1 MLYGE
6 KARRWNGREADMLGI
21 NRDRNGSNG
30 KSHSD
35 HLIELRQVVK
45 QYQTAAGPFSALKGV
60 DLRVNTG
67 EFVAVVGKSGSGKS
81 TLINM
86 VTGIDRATS
95 GEVLVADTPIHTMGE
110 NRLAAW
116 RGRNVGVIFQFFQLL
131 PSLTVIENVML
142 PMDFCHM
149 YSGRERVERAMELLT
164 QVEVPEQAHKLPSAL
179 SGGQQQ
185 RAAIARALAN
195 DPPILVADEPTGN
208 LDTRTAD
215 SVFRLFE
222 RLVEQGKTIL
232 MVTHDQDLARRVSR
246 TVILSDGEVIE
257 DRLARVFPS
266 LTPAQLIQATH
277 GLEPERHA
285 PGAIILREGE
295 MPDALHIIT
304 RGQVDVL
311 VTAPDGMQ
319 VVSARLTP
327 GQYFGEI
334 ELLTGEANIATIRA
348 GLESG
353 VDLAV
358 LDREAFMNV
367 VKESG
372 QTRQELD
379 RLVRERLAENTASR
393 RSKAPGSSGRK
404 GNA

>member
-1 MLYGE
+1 
-6 KARRWNGREADMLGI
+6 MLGI
-21 NRDRNGSNG
+21 NRGKNGSNG
-30 KSHSD
+30 RHHSE

-60 DLRVNTG
+60 DLRVETG

-95 GEVLVADTPIHTMGE
+95 GEVLVADTPIHTMSE

-116 RGRNVGVIFQFFQLL
+116 RGRNVGVIYQFFQLL

-149 YSGRERVERAMELLT
+149 YSSRERVDRAMDLLA

-185 RAAIARALAN
+185 RVAIARALAN

-208 LDTRTAD
+208 LDTKTAD

-222 RLVEQGKTIL
+222 RLVDQGKTIL

-257 DRLARVFPS
+257 DRLARVFPA
-266 LTPAQLIQATH
+266 LTPAQLVRATH

-285 PGAIILREGE
+285 PGTIILREGE

-311 VTAPDGMQ
+311 VSGPDGMQ
-319 VVSARLTP
+319 VVSARLTQ
-327 GQYFGEI
+327 GQYFGEV
-334 ELLTGEANIATIRA
+334 EMLSGGGNIATIRA
-348 GLESG
+348 GLDSG
-353 VDLAV
+353 VELAA
-358 LDREAFMNV
+358 LDREAFMRLV
-367 VKESG
+367 AESG

-379 RLVRERLAENTASR
+379 RLVRERLAENKASR
-393 RSKAPGSSGRK
+393 RRH

>member
-1 MLYGE
+1 
-6 KARRWNGREADMLGI
+6 MLGI
-21 NRDRNGSNG
+21 NLGKNGSNG
-30 KSHSD
+30 NHHSG

-45 QYQTAAGPFSALKGV
+45 QYQTAAGPFSALRGV
-60 DLRVNTG
+60 DLRVDTG

-116 RGRNVGVIFQFFQLL
+116 RGRNIGVIFQFFQLL

-149 YSGRERVERAMELLT
+149 YSGRERVERATELLA
-164 QVEVPEQAHKLPSAL
+164 QVEIPEQAHKLPSAL

-185 RAAIARALAN
+185 RAAIARALSN

-208 LDTRTAD
+208 LDTKTAD

-222 RLVEQGKTIL
+222 RLVEHGKTIL

-246 TVILSDGEVIE
+246 TVILSDGEIIE
-257 DRLARVFPS
+257 DRLAHTFPA
-266 LTPAQLIQATH
+266 LTPAQLIRATH
-277 GLEPERHA
+277 DLEPERHA

-295 MPDALHIIT
+295 TPDALHIIT

-311 VTAPDGMQ
+311 VAGPDGMQ

-327 GQYFGEI
+327 GQYFGEV
-334 ELLTGEANIATIRA
+334 ELLTGGSNIATIRA

-353 VDLAV
+353 VDLAA
-358 LDREAFMNV
+358 LDRETFMNLV
-367 VKESG
+367 AESG
-372 QTRQELD
+372 PTRQELD
-379 RLVRERLAENTASR
+379 RLVRDRIAENTASR
-393 RSKAPGSSGRK
+393 RRK
-404 GNA
+404 RNG

>member
-1 MLYGE
+1 MRYPVCYGDQ
-6 KARRWNGREADMLGI
+6 KVKVMEAVMFGMNEGKD
-21 NRDRNGSNG
+21 GSNG
-30 KSHSD
+30 KHHSE

-45 QYQTAAGPFSALKGV
+45 QYQTAAGPFAALKGV
-60 DLRVNTG
+60 DLRVDTG

-116 RGRNVGVIFQFFQLL
+116 RGRNIGVIFQFFQLL
-131 PSLTVIENVML
+131 PSLTVLENVML

-149 YSGRERVERAMELLT
+149 YSTRERVDRGMELLS
-164 QVEVPEQAHKLPSAL
+164 QVEVPDQAHKLPSAL

-208 LDTRTAD
+208 LDTKTAD

-222 RLVEQGKTIL
+222 GLVDQGKTVL
-232 MVTHDQDLARRVSR
+232 MVTHDRDLAHRVSR
-246 TVILSDGEVIE
+246 TVILSDGEIIE
-257 DRLARVFPS
+257 DRLAHVFPA
-266 LTPAQLIQATH
+266 LTPAQLIKATH

-285 PGAIILREGE
+285 PGAVILREGE
-295 MPDALHIIT
+295 RPEGLCIIT

-311 VTAPDGMQ
+311 VPGPDGMQ

-334 ELLTGEANIATIRA
+334 ELLTGGANIATIRA

-358 LDREAFMNV
+358 LEREAFMSLV
-367 VKESG
+367 EDSG
-372 QTRQELD
+372 QTRQDLD
-379 RLVRERLAENTASR
+379 QLVRARVAENTASR
-393 RSKAPGSSGRK
+393 RRGRN
-404 GNA
+404 G